1 MPTVV
6 LRLMLFVRRSLE
18 SAFCPLRFRRTISFR
33 TRKSSGSL
41 CRLAA
46 NYERIK
52 TRAGRLSG
60 ARVTYGGGKPP
71 MAETIPGRLAAARAR
86 RISRMRYLVT
96 GGAGFIGSNT
106 VDELVR
112 RGHSVV
118 VLDDL
123 TSGKEDNLAEIRNKI
138 TFIKGSITDI
148 EVVRKAVHEAEFV
161 LHLAARTSVPK
172 SVKDPIE
179 TNRINIDGTLNVL
192 VAARDAKVK
201 RVVFAA
207 SSSAYGETP
216 TLPKVEKMEP
226 QPISP
231 YGVTKYVGELY
242 AQTFG
247 RCYGLENVSLRYFNI
262 FGPRQDPSSPYS
274 GVLAKFCTA
283 ALEETQ
289 PIIFGDGEQT
299 RDFTYVENAVQANVL
314 AFEAPNV
321 SGRVFNVG
329 VGGRFSLNQ
338 TVALLNKIAGKSLE
352 SKYEPARDGDIR
364 DSQADISRAREFLG
378 YEPAVAFEEGLRRT
392 FDWYR
397 ATQEKANATPTPAS
411 APMPTPPK

>member
-1 MPTVV
+1 
-6 LRLMLFVRRSLE
+6 
-18 SAFCPLRFRRTISFR
+18 
-33 TRKSSGSL
+33 
-41 CRLAA
+41 
-46 NYERIK
+46 
-52 TRAGRLSG
+52 
-60 ARVTYGGGKPP
+60 
-71 MAETIPGRLAAARAR
+71 
-86 RISRMRYLVT
+86 MRYLVT

-123 TSGKEDNLAEIRNKI
+123 SSGKEENLAESRNKI

-148 EVVRKAVHEAEFV
+148 EIVRKAMHEAEFV
-161 LHLAARTSVPK
+161 IHLAARTSVPR

-192 VAARDAKVK
+192 VAAKEIRVK
-201 RVVFAA
+201 RVVFSA

-216 TLPKVEKMEP
+216 TLPKIESMQP

-262 FGPRQDPSSPYS
+262 FGPRQDPGSPYS
-274 GVLAKFCTA
+274 GVLAKFCSSF
-283 ALEETQ
+283 LDDTQ
-289 PIIFGDGEQT
+289 PVVFGDGEQT
-299 RDFTYVENAVQANVL
+299 RDFTYVDNAVQANLL
-314 AFEAPNV
+314 ACEAPNV
-321 SGRVFNVG
+321 SGKVFNVG
-329 VGGRFSLNQ
+329 CGGRISLNDILD
-338 TVALLNKIAGKSLE
+338 ALRKINGKLLE
-352 SKYEPARDGDIR
+352 AKYEPPRDGDIR
-364 DSQADISRAREFLG
+364 DSQADISQAREFLG
-378 YEPAVAFEEGLRRT
+378 YDPQIDFAVGLIRT

-397 ATQEKANATPTPAS
+397 STQPKS
-411 APMPTPPK
+411 ADQQ

>member
-1 MPTVV
+1 M
-6 LRLMLFVRRSLE
+6 RFV
-18 SAFCPLRFRRTISFR
+18 
-33 TRKSSGSL
+33 
-41 CRLAA
+41 
-46 NYERIK
+46 
-52 TRAGRLSG
+52 
-60 ARVTYGGGKPP
+60 
-71 MAETIPGRLAAARAR
+71 
-86 RISRMRYLVT
+86 VT

-123 TSGKEDNLAEIRNKI
+123 SSGKEENLAESRNKI

-148 EVVRKAVHEAEFV
+148 EVVRKAMHEAEYV

-172 SVKDPIE
+172 SIKDPIE
-179 TNRINIDGTLNVL
+179 TNRVNIDGTLNVL

-201 RVVFAA
+201 RFVFAA

-216 TLPKVEKMEP
+216 TLPKTEKMDP

-274 GVLAKFCTA
+274 GVLAKFCSA
-283 ALEETQ
+283 FLEET
-289 PIIFGDGEQT
+289 PPVIFGDGEQT
-299 RDFTYVENAVQANVL
+299 RDFTYVENAVHANLL
-314 AFEAPNV
+314 ACEAPNV
-321 SGRVFNVG
+321 SGKTFNVG
-329 VGGRFSLNQ
+329 IAGRVSLNQ
-338 TVALLNKIAGKSLE
+338 TVALLNKVSGQNLE
-352 SKYEPARDGDIR
+352 AKYEAARDGDIR
-364 DSQADISRAREFLG
+364 DSQADISQAREFLG
-378 YEPAVAFEEGLRRT
+378 YEPLVGFEEGLRRT
-392 FDWYR
+392 LEWYR
-397 ATQEKANATPTPAS
+397 ATQAKANATPATASVPAPS
-411 APMPTPPK
+411 PAKS